1 MQQLSTVF
9 KSGGKRE
16 DKYVT
21 VTWGAL
27 RMQTSMRTWEVSLFP
42 GCTELGFLGHILE
55 VASHP
60 PRFNL
65 SVKRFLFYQMVCD
78 LLS

>member
-21 VTWGAL
+21 VTRGAL
-27 RMQTSMRTWEVSLFP
+27 RMQTSMRTWEVLLFS
-42 GCTELGFLGHILE
+42 GYTGLGFLGHILE
-55 VASHP
+55 AASHP
-60 PRFNL
+60 PCFNL
-65 SVKRFLFYQMVCD
+65 SMKKIFILPNG
-78 LLS
+78 L